1 MVHAL
6 ILRND
11 VDDDMPTAVMPAIE
25 RIARVIAAQRLSA
38 NADGSDPSAGSA
50 VDMEWQVHVEDAYAV
65 LRTLREPD
73 AAMVEVGDIQVWER
87 MIKAALGSV

>member
-1 MVHAL
+1 
-6 ILRND
+6 
-11 VDDDMPTAVMPAIE
+11 MP
-25 RIARVIAAQRLSA
+25 
-38 NADGSDPSAGSA
+38 
-50 VDMEWQVHVEDAYAV
+50 YAV